1 MSSYEILK
9 IIHIVSACLLLGSG
23 IGGLSAIIG
32 LNQCACEALLRRFLP
47 ITLFVS
53 TLLLIIFALVQSLT
67 GFAII
72 SQQHY
77 AWRSGWVTGIWMSFS
92 ASTLCYLTALYF
104 QLRCC
109 HILQQSGLGPDYQRY
124 YQKSLWMSLPLSLFL
139 FILYFLMSNILQH
152 FLL

>member
-9 IIHIVSACLLLGSG
+9 ITHIVSACLLLGTG

-32 LNQCACEALLRRFLP
+32 LNQCACESLLRRFLP
-47 ITLFVS
+47 ITLFIS
-53 TLLLIIFALVQSLT
+53 TLFLITFALAQCLT

-77 AWRSGWVTGIWMSFS
+77 AWRSGWVMGIWMSFS
-92 ASTLCYLTALYF
+92 ASALCYLTALYF

-109 HILQQSGLGPDYQRY
+109 HILQQSGLCHTYQRY
-124 YQKSLWMSLPLSLFL
+124 YRKSLWVSLPLSLFI
-139 FILYFLMSNILQH
+139 FILYFLMTNIPQH